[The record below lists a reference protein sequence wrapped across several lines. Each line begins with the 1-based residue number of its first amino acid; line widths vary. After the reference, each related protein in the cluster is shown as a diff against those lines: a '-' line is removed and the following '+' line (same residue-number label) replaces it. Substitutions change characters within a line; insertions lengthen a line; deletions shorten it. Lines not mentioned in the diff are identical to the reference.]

1 MKTEAILS
9 KLRKAKKKVDAER
22 ERLHRVI
29 VALEMLGSKAITAGK
44 RKYKQ
49 SAKAKRAISK
59 AQKARWAKFR
69 AEKKGAKA

>member
-9 KLRKAKKKVDAER
+9 KLRQAKKKVDAER

-29 VALEMLGSKAITAGK
+29 AALEMLGSKAITAGK
-44 RKYKQ
+44 EKYKQ
-49 SAKAKRAISK
+49 SAKAKQAISK

-69 AEKKGAKA
+69 AKKKSANA

>member
-9 KLRKAKKKVDAER
+9 QLRKAKKKVDAER

-29 VALEMLGSKAITAGK
+29 VALETLGSKAITAGK

-49 SAKAKRAISK
+49 SAKAKQRD
-59 AQKARWAKFR
+59 QQGT
-69 AEKKGAKA
+69 EGALGEVPR